1 MVQKGKDI
9 IKEMS
14 ENVCAVSVGKGRE
27 KRREEKRR
35 EEKREDEDT
44 EREK

>member
-27 KRREEKRR
+27 KRREKMRIRRGRNKRG
-35 EEKREDEDT
+35 EM
-44 EREK
+44 